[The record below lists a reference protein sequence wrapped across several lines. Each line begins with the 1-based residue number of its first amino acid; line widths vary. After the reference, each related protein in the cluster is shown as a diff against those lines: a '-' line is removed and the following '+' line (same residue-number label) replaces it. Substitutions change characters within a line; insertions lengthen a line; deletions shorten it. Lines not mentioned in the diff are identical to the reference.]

1 MPTTPS
7 NSWPLAIAASLFTA
21 FAVATADAV
30 PVAQYTFDN
39 ADIIGTAAQQ
49 DKIGGSDTGEPL
61 GAVSTG
67 SSGKFNQAYS
77 FAGGA
82 NNLMTIPAGVVPS
95 GANARTLS
103 IWFKQT
109 ADQAALQDKL
119 FGYGA
124 GSSGNAFDI
133 SLEDGGIRLR
143 HFGGTVAWGSG
154 FDFDGTDA
162 GWHHLAVRVNASAS
176 TFADV
181 DIFLDGVQLAVT
193 DNSGQ
198 GVTINTTDSS
208 FGIGTTAITAS
219 SANTQGF
226 NGLLDELRIYNSAL
240 IESEIANLAL
250 LDSIS
255 PTLAGSNMVDNQSG
269 GPVEVG
275 TRVTYTVTFSE
286 DINGSTLS
294 SADFDNAGT
303 SAISIGALTESSP
316 GVFTVEVTPTTTGTL
331 QLRVPTT
338 ATIEDLAGNAL
349 DSDPAILDDTTIT
362 VTADSTAPTL
372 TGSDIVDDRSG
383 TQVPTGS
390 VVTYTLTFSEDI
402 DDSTVGAAD
411 FANAGTAVFT
421 IGAITE
427 TSPGVFSV
435 EVTPSTIGSLQLRIA
450 SDASITDAAG
460 LALATSPAIVDDT
473 TLTVRERQP
482 NIVLFL
488 VDDMGV
494 HDTSVPFLLDGSGE
508 PVSYNFNNFY
518 RTPNMETL
526 AAQGLRFTTAYAQ
539 TVCSPT
545 RVGLLTGR
553 TSARHAVTDWVNS
566 DDPGSPANWRIDG
579 MNESEPTLPKE
590 LQSAGYRTIHIGK
603 GHLAKSPV
611 TLQGLGFDVNIGG
624 TQYGRPASYTGNY
637 GQGDIRAVPHL
648 EAYHNT
654 GTFLTKALSMEASA
668 AIEDAVNAGL
678 PFFLHMSFYA
688 VHSPFTTNPD
698 AIGNYS
704 AAVSNDHAKY
714 ATMIEGMDIAIGD
727 IRQKLIDLGVA
738 EDTLIVFIGDNG
750 PDSPATTDNGL
761 PSGSFS
767 DWPMRGKKA
776 TKWEGGVRVPFIA
789 TWAVPDAGNPLQQA
803 LPIPANSIETDIV
816 TTWDI
821 PATLLDFVGLPV
833 PADFGEDS
841 HSLLPYFS
849 GTPGTHRPQEIVV
862 HYPHEHR
869 SDFFSWIRQGDLK
882 LIYNFQSNT
891 HELYNLASDPTESTD
906 LAAAQPE
913 TAMALT
919 RRLAQMLD
927 DEWGPYGVLL
937 PTISSTAPAGNV
949 VSIPDTAS
957 IDLDNDGIDDREE
970 DPNLNGLVDPGET
983 DPDNDNS
990 DNDNINDGA
999 ELRLGTDP
1007 LDPNS
1012 SFYLRGDPQPDGSL
1026 SLTWPSQPG
1035 TSFEVRSSTDLSDW
1049 STLIEANYPAD
1060 DPGTSTSYT
1069 TPASA
1074 EPREFYR
1081 IGLK

>member
-1 MPTTPS
+1 LTS
-7 NSWPLAIAASLFTA
+7 
-21 FAVATADAV
+21 FAVGAANAA

-39 ADIIGTAAQQ
+39 ADIIGTSAQG
-49 DKIGGSDTGEPL
+49 DKIGSNDTSEPL
-61 GAVSTG
+61 SAVSTG
-67 SSGKFNQAYS
+67 ITGKFDQAYR

-82 NNLMTIPAGVVPS
+82 NNLMTIPAGLVPS
-95 GANARTLS
+95 GAAERTIS
-103 IWFKQT
+103 IWFNQT
-109 ADQAALQDKL
+109 ADQASLQDKL

-124 GSSGNAFDI
+124 GSAGNAFDL

-181 DIFLDGVQLAVT
+181 DVFLDGVQLAVT

-208 FGIGTTAITAS
+208 FGIGTTSITTS

-226 NGLLDELRIYNSAL
+226 KGSLDELRIYDSAL
-240 IESEIANLAL
+240 IESEIATLAL
-250 LDSIS
+250 LDSIP
-255 PTLAGSNMVDNQSG
+255 PTLASSDMVDDQSG
-269 GPVEVG
+269 GPIEVG
-275 TRVTYTVTFSE
+275 SRVTYTVTFSE
-286 DINGSTLS
+286 DINDSTVS
-294 SADFDNAGT
+294 AADFENAGT
-303 SAISIGALTESSP
+303 SVISFGTITKSTP

-331 QLRVPTT
+331 QLSVPTT
-338 ATIEDLAGNAL
+338 AAIEDLAGNAL

-372 TGSDIVDDRSG
+372 VGSDIVDDRVGSA
-383 TQVPTGS
+383 VPVNS
-390 VVTYTLTFSEDI
+390 LVTYTLTFSEAI
-402 DDSTVGAAD
+402 DAGTVDMAD
-411 FANAGTAVFT
+411 FANNGTSDITVGT
-421 IGAITE
+421 ITE
-427 TSPGVFSV
+427 TSPSVFTV
-435 EVTPSTIGSLQLRIA
+435 EVTPTTLGTLELRIA
-450 SDASITDAAG
+450 GEATITDLAG

-473 TLTVRERQP
+473 SLTVRERQP
-482 NIVLFL
+482 NIVIFL
-488 VDDMGV
+488 VDDMGI
-494 HDTSVPFLLDGSGE
+494 HDTSVPFLLNGSGQ
-508 PVSYNFNNFY
+508 PTSYNFNNFY
-518 RTPNMETL
+518 QTPNMETL
-526 AAQGLRFTTAYAQ
+526 ASQGLRFTTAYAQ

-553 TSARHAVTDWVNS
+553 TSARHGVTDWVNS
-566 DDPGSPANWRIDG
+566 DDPGSPTNWRIDG
-579 MNESEPTLPKE
+579 MTESEPTLPKE

-603 GHLAKSPV
+603 GHLAKAPV
-611 TLQGLGFDVNIGG
+611 DIKNLGFDVNVAG

-637 GQGDIRAVPHL
+637 GQGDILAVPHL

-654 GTFLTKALSMEASA
+654 GTFLTKALSLEASA
-668 AIEDAVNAGL
+668 QIENAVNAGI
-678 PFFLHMSFYA
+678 PFFLQMSFYA

-698 AIGNYS
+698 ATGDYS
-704 AAVSNDHAKY
+704 TAVSSDHAKY

-727 IRQKLIDLGVA
+727 IRQKLIDLNVA
-738 EDTLIVFIGDNG
+738 EDTLIIFLGDNG

-761 PSGSFS
+761 PLGSFS

-776 TKWEGGVRVPFIA
+776 TKWEGGARVPLIA
-789 TWAVPDAGNPLQQA
+789 TWAVPNANNSLQQA

-821 PATLLDFVGLPV
+821 PATLLDFVGLSVPV
-833 PADFGEDS
+833 SFGEDS
-841 HSLLPYFS
+841 HSLLPYLA
-849 GTPGTHRPQEIVV
+849 GTPGTHRPQEIAV

-869 SDFFSWIRQGDLK
+869 SDFFSWIRQGDMK
-882 LIYNFQSNT
+882 LIYNFQNNT
-891 HELYNLASDPTESTD
+891 HELYNLAADPTESTN
-906 LAAAQPE
+906 LAASQAA
-913 TAMALT
+913 TAMALI

-927 DEWGPYGVLL
+927 DEWGPYGVML
-937 PTISSTAPAGNV
+937 PTISSSAPAGNV
-949 VSIPDTAS
+949 VSIPDDAG
-957 IDLDNDGIDDREE
+957 IDLDNDGIDDRDE

-990 DNDNINDGA
+990 DNDNITDGG
-999 ELRLGTDP
+999 ELKLGLDP

-1012 SFYLRGDPQPDGSL
+1012 FFYLTGDRQANGSML
-1026 SLTWPSQPG
+1026 VTWPSQPG
-1035 TSFEVRSSTDLSDW
+1035 TSFEIQSSTDLGDW

-1069 TPASA
+1069 VPASA

>member
-1 MPTTPS
+1 
-7 NSWPLAIAASLFTA
+7 LRA
-21 FAVATADAV
+21 FAIIIFAAMAV
-30 PVAQYTFDN
+30 GITSAAPIAQYSFDN
-39 ADIIGTAAQQ
+39 ADIIGSAAQEDQ
-49 DKIGGSDTGEPL
+49 IGSNDTSEPL
-61 GAVSTG
+61 SAVSTG
-67 SSGKFNQAYS
+67 STGKFDQAYS

-82 NNLMTIPAGVVPS
+82 NNLMTIPAGLVPS
-95 GANARTLS
+95 GAAARTIS
-103 IWFKQT
+103 IWFNQT
-109 ADQAALQDKL
+109 TDQASLQDKL

-133 SLEDGGIRLR
+133 SLEDGGIRIR

-154 FDFDGTDA
+154 FDFDGTDE

-181 DIFLDGVQLAVT
+181 DVFLDGVQLVVT

-208 FGIGTTAITAS
+208 FGIGTSSITTS
-219 SANTQGF
+219 SSNTQGF
-226 NGLLDELRIYNSAL
+226 NGLLDELRIFNSAL
-240 IESEIANLAL
+240 TESEIATLAL
-250 LDSIS
+250 LDSAP
-255 PTLAGSNMVDNQSG
+255 PTLAGSDIVDDQSG

-286 DINGSTLS
+286 DINVSTVS
-294 SADFDNAGT
+294 SADFDNAGS
-303 SAISIGALTESSP
+303 SAISFGTITESSA
-316 GVFTVEVTPTTTGTL
+316 GVLTVEVTPTTTGTL

-338 ATIEDLAGNAL
+338 ATIEDLAGNPL

-383 TQVPTGS
+383 AQVPTGS

-402 DDSTVGAAD
+402 DDSTVDSAD
-411 FANAGTAVFT
+411 FANAGTAAIT

-427 TSPGVFSV
+427 TSPGIFTL
-435 EVTPSTIGSLQLRIA
+435 EVTPSTVGSLQLRIA
-450 SDASITDAAG
+450 SDAFITDAAG
-460 LALATSPAIVDDT
+460 LTLASSPAIVDDT
-473 TLTVRERQP
+473 TITVVERQP

-494 HDTSVPFLLDGSGE
+494 HDTSVPFLLNGSGQ
-508 PVSYNFNNFY
+508 PTSYNFNNFY
-518 RTPNMETL
+518 QTPNMETL
-526 AAQGLRFTTAYAQ
+526 ASQGMRFTTAYAQ

-553 TSARHAVTDWVNS
+553 TSARHGVTDWVGAN
-566 DDPGSPANWRIDG
+566 DPGSPTNWRVNGIT
-579 MNESEPTLPKE
+579 ESEATLPKQ
-590 LQSAGYRTIHIGK
+590 LQAAGYRTIHCGK
-603 GHLAKSPV
+603 AHFAASSV
-611 TLQGLGFDVNIGG
+611 NINNLGFDVNIAGNEKGEPGRYIGSGG
-624 TQYGRPASYTGNY
+624 YG
-637 GQGDIRAVPHL
+637 VPDL
-648 EAYHNT
+648 GAYDSSSV
-654 GTFLTKALSMEASA
+654 FLTKALTIEANA
-668 AIEDAVNAGL
+668 AIGNAVNAGL
-678 PFFLHMSFYA
+678 PFFLNMSFYA
-688 VHSPFTTNPD
+688 LHTPFATNPD
-698 AIGNYS
+698 ATGNYS
-704 AAVSNDHAKY
+704 AAVNSNHRKY
-714 ATMIEGMDIAIGD
+714 ATMVEGMDIAIGE

-738 EDTLIVFIGDNG
+738 EDTLIVFVGDNG
-750 PDSPATTDNGL
+750 TDSPATGQDSL

-776 TKWEGGVRVPFIA
+776 SKWEGGARVPFIT

-821 PATLLDFVGLPV
+821 PATLLELAGLPV
-833 PADFGEDS
+833 PVSFGEDS

-849 GTPGTHRPQEIVV
+849 GTPGTHRPQEIAV

-869 SDFFSWIRQGDLK
+869 SDFFSWIRQGDMK

-891 HELYNLASDPTESTD
+891 HELYNLATDPTESTN
-906 LAAAQPE
+906 LAASQPA

-927 DEWGPYGVLL
+927 DEWGPAGVLL
-937 PTISSTAPAGNV
+937 PTISSSAPAGNV
-949 VSIPDTAS
+949 VSIPNQVG
-957 IDLDNDGIDDREE
+957 IDLDNDGIDDRDE
-970 DPNLNGLVDPGET
+970 DPNLNGIVDAGET

-990 DNDNINDGA
+990 DNDNITDGEEA
-999 ELRLGTDP
+999 QLGTDP

-1012 SFYLRGDPQPDGSL
+1012 YFFLTGNPQANGSTL
-1026 SLTWPSQPG
+1026 LTWPSQPG

-1049 STLIEANYPAD
+1049 STLIDPNVPAA

-1069 TPASA
+1069 IPASTS
-1074 EPREFYR
+1074 PQEFYR
-1081 IGLK
+1081 ISLR